1 MPASPFSDGR
11 DGRVRIDRIGRF
23 VMAPTQDEK
32 RALRMAILRALQ
44 LADRQN
50 DHLVAALLAQ
60 ALEAAERDVPA

>member
-1 MPASPFSDGR
+1 
-11 DGRVRIDRIGRF
+11 
-23 VMAPTQDEK
+23 MAPTHDEK